1 MRSLDRKLNLW
12 AVSLSGVGVILGA
25 GIYALIGP
33 AADEAGNAMWA
44 SFAIAAVIA
53 GLTALTYARFVRMR
67 PKNSPEFQYATLG
80 FGPRI
85 GFTAGWLMI
94 WADLVSVGAVAIGFG
109 GYLESV
115 TPITVVAGAVLL
127 IGAAAVLAWWGIGE
141 SIRIVVAFTLLE
153 VGGLVFIIL
162 IGVPHWG
169 SVDYLATPRGFS
181 GVWAASALIFFA
193 YLGFDELGNLAEEAK
208 QPERTL
214 PIALAIAFLV
224 SSVIYVGVAVSAAS
238 AIGWERLAGSTAPLG
253 EVARIALGG
262 NARIVLTLIALAATA
277 NTVLL
282 LLIAG
287 SRALQGM
294 AEAKALPAWLGRI
307 GARRTPWAAL
317 IVTTV
322 IAVAFALIGDL
333 ERVAR
338 ITNAAI
344 LLSFA
349 VVNFALV
356 RHLARVRAALSAR
369 TVVTDYLLPATAGIC
384 CLALLAYTGVEG
396 IAWALGLGV
405 AGLLVGGWLGPRAD
419 SSRTPH
425 ASSPGVTGSSR
436 TPG

>member
-1 MRSLDRKLNLW
+1 VRSLDRKLNLW

-33 AADEAGNAMWA
+33 AAEEAGNAMWA
-44 SFAIAAVIA
+44 SFAIAAAIA
-53 GLTALTYARFVRMR
+53 GLTAMTYARFVRIR
-67 PKNSPEFQYATLG
+67 PRNSPEFQFATLG

-109 GYLESV
+109 GYLESI
-115 TPITVVAGAVLL
+115 TPISVAGGAVLL

-141 SIRIVVAFTLLE
+141 SIVVVVVFTLLE
-153 VGGLVFIIL
+153 VGGLIFIIL

-193 YLGFDELGNLAEEAK
+193 YLGFDELGNLAEESK

-214 PIALAIAFLV
+214 PRALMIAFLV
-224 SSVIYVGVAVSAAS
+224 SSAIYMAVALSAAS
-238 AIGWERLAGSTAPLG
+238 AIGWERLAGSNAPLG
-253 EVARIALGG
+253 EVAGIVLGG
-262 NARIVLTLIALAATA
+262 NARVVLTLVALAATA

-282 LLIAG
+282 LIVAG
-287 SRALQGM
+287 SRALHGM
-294 AEAKALPAWLGRI
+294 AEARALPGWLGKI

-322 IAVAFALIGDL
+322 IALAFAVIGDL

-356 RHLARVRAALSAR
+356 RHLARSGRA
-369 TVVTDYLLPATAGIC
+369 VTPRSVAADYAIPGVAGVS
-384 CLALLAYTGVEG
+384 CLALLAYTGLEG
-396 IAWALGLGV
+396 VAWATGLGA
-405 AGLLVGGWLGPRAD
+405 AGLLLGGWLGPRAD
-419 SSRTPH
+419 SSRTTH
-425 ASSPGVTGSSR
+425 ASQPGVTGSSR
-436 TPG
+436 NGG